1 MDCLKGYIGITNDP
15 AAESGLCLTSLPDI
29 SIVSLD
35 KIDPID
41 SEDYKEMMGNVEMRT
56 ILKFRTLF
64 TIEFNR
70 CFRINKREIIECIIC
85 ENKALL
91 AVALLYLYAAELM
104 FERISSS
111 RINKYTTID
120 KIKAQKLRA
129 EFEEIFQTELS
140 VAIPGIDIEGSS
152 CIDHH
157 EEIEH
162 SGLISVV
169 TTLP

>member
-1 MDCLKGYIGITNDP
+1 MDCLKGYIGIDNAP
-15 AAESGLCLTSLPDI
+15 AAESGLYLTALPDI
-29 SIVSLD
+29 SIISLEKTD
-35 KIDPID
+35 DSGRDDFKIKMD
-41 SEDYKEMMGNVEMRT
+41 EVEMRA

-70 CFRINKREIIECIIC
+70 CFRVNKREIIECIIC

-91 AVALLYLYAAELM
+91 AVALWYLLGAEFM

-111 RINKYTTID
+111 RVNRYTTID

-129 EFEEIFQTELS
+129 EFEETFHIELAA
-140 VAIPGIDIEGSS
+140 AIPGIDIESS
-152 CIDHH
+152 TCI
-157 EEIEH
+157 ESETVEH
-162 SGLISVV
+162 SGLITVI